1 MSTRRIM
8 MPAIVLLSLFGSAF
22 LLGDDKAPN
31 AAATCYLG
39 HLSTDKPIYRIGER
53 VYLRGVVLGALDH
66 APAPANAPGIAQLEI
81 AAPHGEHIFQQSV
94 LVEDSVAAFAWNVPD
109 GAAGGTYTAKMSFPQ
124 NGFPPTQ
131 RTFEVRAYRA
141 PRLKGEIVFLRDGFG
156 PGDTVKA
163 SLHVE
168 RAEGGLP
175 TGAKVQANAIVD
187 GQNVYS
193 GNTTVDAAGN
203 CSVAFALPKQIN
215 SPEGTLS
222 LTVADGGVIE
232 PIAKTIPILLKTVDL
247 AIYPEGG
254 DLIAGLPCRVYLEA
268 RTSAKK
274 PADVVGQVF
283 DAGGKPVADL
293 KTEHEG
299 RGRFVF
305 TPKAGESYS
314 IRLSQPSG
322 IATAYPLPAIKPTGA
337 VLNSATDVTSAGA
350 AVKLNLT
357 ATDAGKYTV
366 TLSKRQ
372 TEIASVTTSLS
383 ARVSE
388 SLVLTPPAWA
398 DGVLVATA
406 RNADGTPVAERL
418 IFRAPSGSVHVE
430 VSADKSSYNPADKVT
445 VTIKTTDDA
454 GKPLSAIVGVTAT
467 DQSILRMLE
476 RRDRAPRL
484 REMALLEDDVR
495 ELADA
500 EVYLDPAD
508 PRAPMA
514 IDLLLG
520 TQGWRRFATVDPKK
534 FLASAGDSA
543 RRVLGDVQ
551 SVVQVYRGR
560 EFGGGGEGGLIER
573 DGLAEDR
580 LAQNGAIEEK
590 AGQQAPGAPMALA
603 ARPMDLDKALKDQQ
617 QQAGQQLVDQEQ
629 LQRQS
634 AGALRSRLAPGPVR
648 IYAHDLRPD
657 RSADDRSDFTE
668 TLYWCAAV
676 KTDEKTGIATV
687 SFSLNDSVTSF
698 DITADAF
705 DSHGQLGEGNT
716 TITSTQPFYIEPK
729 MPLAV
734 SAGDVIHLPI
744 AAVNGTPSA
753 MSNVQLTVT
762 DADSGGV
769 IHVAPF
775 DIPAG
780 QRVRKLVDVNVG
792 SMPGTVHLQIKG
804 EAGSYSDTVT
814 RTFEIDPFGFPTQID
829 SGGILSAN
837 SKATHTVI
845 IPDSLAPGSMK
856 ATAMLYPTPLAN
868 LTEALQ
874 GLLQEP
880 NGCFEQTTSTNYP
893 LVMADQY
900 FTTHTGVDPTLIARS
915 NDLMDKG
922 YARLVSFECQN
933 KGYEWFGQ
941 DPGHECLTAYGLLEF
956 TDMSAVHSVDPKMLA
971 DTRAWLLA
979 RRDGKG
985 GYTHERRSMHTWI
998 TDPGCANGYC
1008 TWALLE
1014 CGQTGLQKE
1023 VKWLADNAKTNP
1035 NSYVKAL
1042 AANALFLAG
1051 DKADAK
1057 LFMDELAH
1065 RQDKDGHVLGATTT
1079 VVGSGG
1085 DSLEIETTSLATLA
1099 WLRDPA
1105 YAANVESGIRYLA
1118 DSCKAGRYG
1127 STQATVLA
1135 LRAIVTYD
1143 KARAHPTAAGKIQLF
1158 VDDKN
1163 IGDALAF
1170 DAKTTGTIKLPDF
1183 TKEMT
1188 PGKHT
1193 VELRMTDGSDLPY
1206 AVSIGFNSVTPT
1218 PSPDCKLAM
1227 TTALQSSDVAEG
1239 AATELRVTVRNLSN
1253 DTQPSPLAIVGIPGG
1268 LEVRHDQLKELV
1280 KADVIASYE
1289 VHGRDLVLY
1298 WRDIQPKQTITIP
1311 VSLTAAVPGTYTAAA
1326 SRAYLYYTD
1335 EVKQWIPG
1343 VKVTVR

>member
-1 MSTRRIM
+1 MSMRRIM
-8 MPAIVLLSLFGSAF
+8 MPAIVLLSVFGAAF
-22 LLGDDKAPN
+22 LMGDDKAPN

-53 VYLRGVVLGALDH
+53 VFLRGVVLGALDH
-66 APAPANAPGIAQLEI
+66 APGPANAPGFAQLEI
-81 AAPHGEHIFQQSV
+81 AAPHGEHIFQQGA
-94 LVEDSVAAFAWNVPD
+94 LIEGSVAAFNWDVPE
-109 GAAGGTYTAKMSFPQ
+109 GAAGGVYTAILSFPQ
-124 NGFPPTQ
+124 NGYPPTQ

-141 PRLKGEIVFLRDGFG
+141 PRLKGEIIFLRDGFG

-175 TGAKVQANAIVD
+175 AGATVQANAIVD
-187 GQNVYS
+187 GKNVYS

-203 CSVAFALPKQIN
+203 CSVAFALPKQIQ
-215 SPEGTLS
+215 SPDGTLS
-222 LTVADGGVIE
+222 LAVADGGVIE
-232 PIAKTIPILLKTVDL
+232 PIAKTIPILLKTVNL

-254 DLIAGLPCRVYLEA
+254 DLIAGLPNRVYLEA
-268 RTSAKK
+268 RTTAKK

-283 DAGGKPVADL
+283 DAEGNAVVSF

-314 IRLSQPSG
+314 IKLSQPSG
-322 IATAYPLPAIKPTGA
+322 IVTAYPLPAAEASGV
-337 VLNSATDVTSAGA
+337 VLNSATDVTSGGE

-372 TEIASVTTSLS
+372 TEIATVTTTL
-383 ARVSE
+383 AAGVSE

-406 RNADGTPVAERL
+406 RKADGTPVAERL
-418 IFRAPSGSVHVE
+418 IFRKPSSMVHVE

-454 GKPLSAIVGVTAT
+454 GKPISAMVGVTVT

-476 RRDRAPRL
+476 KRDRAPRL
-484 REMALLEDDVR
+484 CEMALLEDDVR

-500 EVYLDPAD
+500 EVYLDPTD
-508 PRAPMA
+508 PRAAMA
-514 IDLLLG
+514 TDLLLG
-520 TQGWRRFATVDPKK
+520 TQGWRRFAMVDPKK
-534 FLASAGDSA
+534 FLASCGDPG

-551 SVVQVYRGR
+551 PVQIYRQAMFGR
-560 EFGGGGEGGLIER
+560 AAGRGKMEQDGEG
-573 DGLAEDR
+573 EDR
-580 LAQNGAIEEK
+580 LEQNGAAELKEK
-590 AGQQAPGAPMALA
+590 VEDLDAPQAA
-603 ARPMDLDKALKDQQ
+603 ARPMKDQQ
-617 QQAGQQLVDQEQ
+617 EQLGQQLEPQDME
-629 LQRQS
+629 LRQPV
-634 AGALRSRLAPGPVR
+634 GAFQKQLAPQIQR
-648 IYAHDLRPD
+648 IYAHDVRPD

-668 TLYWCAAV
+668 TLYWTVGV
-676 KTDEKTGIATV
+676 KTDETTGIATV

-705 DSHGQLGEGNT
+705 ASHGQLGEGNA
-716 TITSTQPFYIEPK
+716 TITSSQPFYLEPK

-744 AAVNGTPSA
+744 AAVSGTPSA
-753 MSNVQLTVT
+753 MSDVQITVT
-762 DADSGGV
+762 DADTGGV

-775 DIPAG
+775 DIAAG
-780 QRVRKLVDVNVG
+780 QRVRKLVDVKVG
-792 SMPGTVHLQIKG
+792 PMPGTVHLQIKG

-814 RTFEIDPFGFPTQID
+814 RTFAIDPLGFPTQID

-837 SKATHTVI
+837 SKAAHTVI
-845 IPDSLAPGSMK
+845 IPDSVAPGSMK

-893 LVMADQY
+893 VVMADQY
-900 FTTHTGVDPTLIARS
+900 FTTHTGVDPALIARS
-915 NDLMDKG
+915 NDLLDKG
-922 YARLVSFECQN
+922 YARLISFECQN

-979 RRDGKG
+979 RRDGNG
-985 GYTHERRSMHTWI
+985 GYTHERRSLHTWI

-1014 CGQTGLQKE
+1014 CGQTGLERE

-1042 AANALFLAG
+1042 AANVLFLAG

-1057 LFMDELAH
+1057 PFMDELAT
-1065 RQDKDGHVLGATTT
+1065 RQNKDGHVLGATTT

-1135 LRAIVTYD
+1135 LRAIVDYD

-1163 IGDALAF
+1163 IGDAVAF
-1170 DAKTTGTIKLPDF
+1170 DAKTTGTLKLPDF
-1183 TKEMT
+1183 SKEMT
-1188 PGKHT
+1188 PGQHS

-1206 AVSIGFNSVTPT
+1206 AVAIEFNSVVPT
-1218 PSPDCKLAM
+1218 PAPECKLAM

-1239 AATELRVTVRNLSN
+1239 AATELRVTVSNLSN

-1268 LEVRHDQLKELV
+1268 LEVRPDQLKELV
-1280 KADVIASYE
+1280 KADVVASYE
-1289 VHGRDLVLY
+1289 VRGRDLVLY

-1311 VSLTAAVPGTYTAAA
+1311 VSLTAAVPGTYAAPT

-1335 EVKQWIPG
+1335 ELKQWIPG